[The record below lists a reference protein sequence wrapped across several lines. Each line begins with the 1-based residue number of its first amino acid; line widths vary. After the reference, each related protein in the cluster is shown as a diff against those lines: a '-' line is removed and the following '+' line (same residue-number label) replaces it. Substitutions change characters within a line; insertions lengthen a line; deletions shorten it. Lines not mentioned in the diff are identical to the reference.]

1 MRKCDLCVERLAR
14 GQHPACVEAC
24 PHDVLTFGIREQL
37 IEQAWVR
44 VRDTPGR
51 YLPHVWGETELGG
64 TSVLYISDVDLA
76 SLGWPGVDAEAIPA
90 LTEPV
95 IEKTPLLGGTVLMG
109 VWGLS
114 AIIGRRQKLMGA
126 RSAGDTTPSDI
137 CEEDEPGD

>member
-1 MRKCDLCVERLAR
+1 
-14 GQHPACVEAC
+14 
-24 PHDVLTFGIREQL
+24 VLTFGTREEL
-37 IEQAWVR
+37 IEQAWSR

-64 TSVLYISDVDLA
+64 TSVLYVSDVDLA
-76 SLGWPGVDAEAIPA
+76 ALGWPGADAEAIPA

-114 AIIGRRQKLMGA
+114 AIIGRRQRLMAA
-126 RSAGDTTPSDI
+126 RVADQTSPTRI
-137 CEEDEPGD
+137 REEDDTGD